1 LGLKGDLDR
10 AIAEYYEAI
19 GLNPESAPAYLA
31 RGVASEI
38 KHGLQEALADFK
50 MYCELAPSDPK
61 GSGGSGARTVEIER
75 TMTGGA
81 ERPFARI
88 WHIAA
93 GFPRPAAITSGF
105 LHHFYRVTAGQAG
118 QPSCL
123 FVTR

>member
-1 LGLKGDLDR
+1 LGLNGDLDR
-10 AIAEYYEAI
+10 AIAEYNEAI
-19 GLNPESAPAYLA
+19 RLNPEYAPAYLA
-31 RGVASEI
+31 RGIAWEI

-50 MYCELAPSDPK
+50 MYSQLAPSDPM
-61 GSGGSGARTVEIER
+61 GSRGSGARTEEIER

-81 ERPFARI
+81 ERPFVRI

-105 LHHFYRVTAGQAG
+105 LHHFCRVTAGQAG